1 MLYKIGEFAD
11 KVNTSIR
18 TLRYYDEID
27 LLKPA
32 QIDLFTNYRY
42 YSENQIDDFNVIK
55 ALKDVGFSLDEIRD
69 NFNHFNNELMLQKKE
84 ELKKS
89 VLQIEKN
96 IKTIDILRSKISN
109 GRIILHDN
117 KKTTEKNIK
126 VKSLF

>member
-69 NFNHFNNELMLQKKE
+69 NFNHFNN
-84 ELKKS
+84 
-89 VLQIEKN
+89 
-96 IKTIDILRSKISN
+96 
-109 GRIILHDN
+109 
-117 KKTTEKNIK
+117 
-126 VKSLF
+126 